1 MRVRQFVRRGWRS
14 RSASTSRCEDGRSRG
29 RCYDLLP
36 LGRRV
41 LSDQPA
47 YPFAE
52 HDVGA
57 LRPAIP
63 LCVPAGGRDLL
74 RGLASLCPLPAAP
87 ILDRVL
93 DLALDVREY
102 RPGQEFEL
110 GDCHVTMHGLR
121 HALPNCGARV
131 RGPAATLA
139 YTGDT
144 GVSGALHT
152 LAADAGLLLAE
163 ATLDRTDGTSHGHL
177 SAADAARAAQ
187 AAGAAQVMLTHLP
200 MVTRPGTRLS
210 RPRPSCTSTVPCTS
224 PCLAW
229 CTSCRRTGLVVVTG
243 HACLSPVRRGD
254 RRRAAATASRAT
266 AARAKPAFPTRS
278 VACST
283 GTAGGCA
290 KPCQA

>member
-1 MRVRQFVRRGWRS
+1 MRVRLFVRRDWRC
-14 RSASTSRCEDGRSRG
+14 RSASASRCEDGRSRG

-36 LGRRV
+36 LGRRI
-41 LSDQPA
+41 LSDQLT
-47 YPFAE
+47 YPFGE

-63 LCVPAGGRDLL
+63 LYVPAGGRDLL
-74 RGLASLCPLPAAP
+74 RGLAALFPLPTAP
-87 ILDRVL
+87 ILDRVF
-93 DLALDVREY
+93 DLALDVRGY

-110 GDCHVTMHGLR
+110 GGCHVTMHGLR

-144 GVSGALHT
+144 GVTGALHT

-163 ATLDRTDGTSHGHL
+163 ATLDRTDSTSHGH
-177 SAADAARAAQ
+177 
-187 AAGAAQVMLTHLP
+187 
-200 MVTRPGTRLS
+200 
-210 RPRPSCTSTVPCTS
+210 TSTVPCTS
-224 PCLAW
+224 PCRAW
-229 CTSCRRTGLVVVTG
+229 CTSCRRTGLEVVTG
-243 HACLSPVRRGD
+243 HACRSPARRGD

-266 AARAKPAFPTRS
+266 AARAKPAFPARS
-278 VACST
+278 IACST